1 MNRETRM
8 SLVNTL
14 SSVISGG
21 NATKNTVSMALSD
34 VPQAEQVLS
43 SFNWGTNLNQLST
56 ALINTLMKFGKGEE
70 NYLVLFLK
78 FLAFQHPLT
87 NHQTAVFSTAIQ
99 ELTNGTVELAEVSEQ
114 VQPVQETQQT
124 TSSDHKSI
132 EVLKRMVQLGEDAK
146 MALAKMGE
154 TW

>member
-34 VPQAEQVLS
+34 VSQAEQVLS

-87 NHQTAVFSTAIQ
+87 SRQTAVFSTAIQ
-99 ELTNGTVELAEVSEQ
+99 ELTDGTVELAEVSEQ
-114 VQPVQETQQT
+114 VQPVQETQQVVF
-124 TSSDHKSI
+124 SDRKEV
-132 EVLKRMVQLGEDAK
+132 EVLKKMVQLGEDAK
-146 MALAKMGE
+146 MALARMGE
-154 TW
+154 SW